1 MQKLPIMIRT
11 TLFALAMLATIAV
24 DAQEKAFQFGFELAP
39 NIGWI
44 SPTTENYENDGI
56 RLGFSWGFVGD
67 IYLVENYAINTGL
80 KFIYLN
86 GKYEFPE
93 KRDDVAGRTERR
105 LNTSYLQIPG
115 VLRMRTEEIN
125 NGHSIYGD
133 FGLALSL
140 RLNALADEKFY
151 VNDRLFGTD
160 KKKDVD
166 EEMRYSRTSMLIG
179 AGIYKDLAELTKL
192 NIGLRW
198 DNGLLNVLK
207 GKNNISENKI
217 KATTSFVELKV
228 GVLF

>member
-1 MQKLPIMIRT
+1 MIRKM
-11 TLFALAMLATIAV
+11 LFTLAMFTSIAV
-24 DAQEKAFQFGFELAP
+24 NAQEKAFQFGFELAP

-44 SPTTENYENDGI
+44 APTTENYENDGI

-93 KRDDVAGRTERR
+93 KRDDVIGRTERK
-105 LNTSYLQIPG
+105 LNTSYLQIPA
-115 VLRMRTEEIN
+115 VLRMRTQEIS
-125 NGHSIYGD
+125 NGISIYGD

-140 RLNALADEKFY
+140 RLNAIADEKFY
-151 VNDRLFGTD
+151 VNERLFGTD

-166 EEMRYSRTSMLIG
+166 EQMRYSRTSMLIG
-179 AGIYKDLAELTKL
+179 AGIYKDLAESTKL

-198 DNGLLNVLK
+198 DKGLLNVLK
-207 GKNNISENKI
+207 GNNNISDNKI
-217 KATTSFVELKV
+217 KGTFSFVELKV